1 MTTVSVTEFRQHL
14 AAWLDRVRAG
24 EEVAVSDR
32 GTVVARVVPPLDPKR
47 EARRRLAALAGV
59 VSVGDVVS
67 PAIPASE
74 WNAVGSEG

>member
-14 AAWLDRVRAG
+14 AAWLERVRAG

-32 GTVVARVVPPLDPKR
+32 GTVVARVVPALDRKQQ
-47 EARRRLAALAGV
+47 ARRRLDALAGV

-67 PAIPASE
+67 PAVPASE
-74 WNAVGSEG
+74 WSSVDSGG